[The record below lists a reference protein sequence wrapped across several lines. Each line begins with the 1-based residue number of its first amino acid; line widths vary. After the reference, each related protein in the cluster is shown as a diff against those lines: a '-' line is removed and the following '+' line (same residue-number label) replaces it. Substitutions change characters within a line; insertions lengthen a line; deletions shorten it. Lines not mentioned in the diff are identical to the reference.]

1 MLALAAVLWSEGAL
15 MSRPFGACCSP
26 WRRLAS
32 ALALAGCLPAVL
44 AADLILCI
52 LRNCCLASR
61 REQHPCV
68 WWLRPLAAA
77 EAFVIATLASEGGR
91 LVGHLK
97 RGSWVS
103 LCCSFDWFCGS
114 QPVVMVGEQRR
125 AALRA
130 STCLAAVCAW
140 LYLAR

>member
-1 MLALAAVLWSEGAL
+1 M
-15 MSRPFGACCSP
+15 MSRPSVACCSR
-26 WRRLAS
+26 WCRLAS
-32 ALALAGCLPAVL
+32 APALAGCLPAVL

-61 REQHPCV
+61 HQQHPCV

-77 EAFVIATLASEGGR
+77 EAFVIVTLASEGGR

-97 RGSWVS
+97 RGSWAS
-103 LCCSFDWFCGS
+103 LCSSFDWFCGS
-114 QPVVMVGEQRR
+114 QPTVVVGEQRR
-125 AALRA
+125 SALRA
-130 STCLAAVCAW
+130 SICLAAACAW